1 MDKLNVAIA
10 DDNAKMTDMLGQM
23 IEEDKDLELVGK
35 AHNGEEICNIIK
47 DKEPD
52 VVILDIIMP
61 KMDGLSV
68 MEKFSHDANVKK
80 VPVFIVLSAVGQ
92 ERITEDAFSLG
103 ADYYVLKPF
112 DNTTLLNRIKHI
124 RKIGDRRV
132 REIARPGITETKKP
146 QPERNLETDVTNI
159 IHEIGVPAHIKGY
172 QYLREAIMMAVD
184 NIDVINQITKQLYPE
199 IAHKYKTTSSR
210 VERAIRHAIEVA
222 WSRGKIEATE
232 NIFGYT
238 VNADKGKPTNSEF
251 IAMIADKLRLEIKS
265 A

>member
-10 DDNAKMTDMLGQM
+10 DDNTKMADMLGQM

-68 MEKFSHDANVKK
+68 MEKFSHDTSGSK
-80 VPVFIVLSAVGQ
+80 VPVFIVVSAVGQ

-112 DNTTLLNRIKHI
+112 DNTMLLNRIKHI
-124 RKIGDRRV
+124 GELETEEFGRSADRILQKRENGNR
-132 REIARPGITETKKP
+132 REIWKP
-146 QPERNLETDVTNI
+146 
-159 IHEIGVPAHIKGY
+159 
-172 QYLREAIMMAVD
+172 M
-184 NIDVINQITKQLYPE
+184 
-199 IAHKYKTTSSR
+199 
-210 VERAIRHAIEVA
+210 
-222 WSRGKIEATE
+222 
-232 NIFGYT
+232 
-238 VNADKGKPTNSEF
+238 
-251 IAMIADKLRLEIKS
+251 
-265 A
+265 